1 MSVVSGDRDPQT
13 GYFRPGNRLGGQGG
27 NPNAK
32 RMAEL
37 KRALIAC
44 GTEDDIQKLY
54 KTLMAA
60 ALGGDV
66 QAAKLLLDHLVGR
79 PSQSIEVT
87 GIEGDPVKID
97 MANLT
102 TVILGALSSHPE
114 ARYAVAAALRGI
126 SQLKNQETS
135 NGPGNGHSDPA

>member
-1 MSVVSGDRDPQT
+1 LSQIINGRGDRGWFAQ
-13 GYFRPGNRLGGQGG
+13 GNKLASG

-32 RMAEL
+32 HHAAL
-37 KRALIAC
+37 KKALIECA
-44 GTEDDIQKLY
+44 TVEDVQNLY
-54 KTLMAA
+54 KALMAA

-66 QAAKLLLDHLVGR
+66 QVAKLLLDHLVGR

-102 TVILGALSSHPE
+102 TVILGALGSHPE

-126 SQLKNQETS
+126 SQLKNQEAS